1 MHNRRH
7 GSIVAMPAHKIS
19 RRGVVALVC
28 GVSVPWH
35 VEAQALSLPVVGL
48 LGTAAISRQPGD
60 GFVAVRQ
67 GLAEH
72 GFVVGAN
79 VVLDLRG
86 ADGHVDQLPAMA
98 AGLVSRGVAVLMS
111 AGGNEAA
118 FAAKSATATIPIVFT
133 VGDDPTEI
141 GLVPSLAHPGGNATG
156 VSLFSPELAERRL
169 RILRELV
176 PNVMTLA
183 SLTGARP
190 LPSWKESIETAANN
204 LRLKVIAF
212 QVDSDGDF
220 EPVFAS
226 AARSGARGL
235 LVGAGGFFVRHRAQI
250 VALASRY
257 RLPTIYPW
265 QEFAETGGLVSYGP
279 DVYEAYIQAGRYAG
293 RILRGASPGDLPV
306 QLATK
311 FRMVINLKSAEA
323 LGLTLPRQ
331 LIARADKVIY

>member
-1 MHNRRH
+1 
-7 GSIVAMPAHKIS
+7 MPAHEIS

-35 VEAQALSLPVVGL
+35 VKAQALSVPVVGL
-48 LGTAAISRQPGD
+48 LGTTAAGRQRGD

-72 GFVVGAN
+72 GFIVGVN

-86 ADGHVDQLPAMA
+86 AEGHIDQLPAMA

-111 AGGNEAA
+111 FGGNEAA
-118 FAAKSATATIPIVFT
+118 FVAKSATGTIPIVFT

-156 VSLFSPELAERRL
+156 VSLFSPVLAERRL
-169 RILRELV
+169 QVLRELV
-176 PNVMTLA
+176 PNAMTVA
-183 SLTGARP
+183 SLIGASP
-190 LPSWKESIETAANN
+190 LSSWRESTETAAKN
-204 LRLKVIAF
+204 LRLKVITF

-226 AARSGARGL
+226 AARSGASGL
-235 LVGAGGFFVRHRAQI
+235 LVGAAPSFIRHRAQI

-257 RLPTIYPW
+257 RLPTIYPG
-265 QEFAETGGLVSYGP
+265 QEFAEMGGLVSYGP
-279 DVYEAYIQAGRYAG
+279 DLYEAYTQAGRYAG
-293 RILRGASPGDLPV
+293 RILKGASPGDLPI
-306 QLATK
+306 QLPTK
-311 FRMVINLKSAEA
+311 FRMVINLKTAET
-323 LGLTLPRQ
+323 LGLTLPRP